1 LSIAELLYYQCLPG
15 KKNEEKTGSARVRTV
30 RKRKGNRKEEW
41 ELVRDLATPEGRKAE
56 LT

>member
-1 LSIAELLYYQCLPG
+1 LSIAELLQYQCLPG

-30 RKRKGNRKEEW
+30 RKRKGNREEEW